1 MRRDQFVAEREARW
15 RELDGL
21 VQSAGRRPER
31 LGADGVRALGTQYRA
46 LAADLAHARLHYPGD
61 PIVERLDGLTRRA
74 RATVYARP
82 PERGGFRHFVTTGFW
97 RRVRERSR
105 FLALSAALLFGMW
118 ALVGVWSWRNPDAAL
133 GAMPAQFQ
141 QWAEP
146 QGDTPAPT
154 SEESAAFAS
163 QLYTNNIQ
171 VALVAVATGVAAGIG
186 PALSMIFN
194 GLVLGAV
201 SGVAIRAGNGRLLLE
216 WIPAHGLLELSC
228 FIVAGAAGMRLGW
241 TLLAPGLRS
250 RGEALRTEAR
260 AATEIALGV
269 ATWLVLAGVLEAFV
283 SPSDASLAT
292 RVIVG
297 GVVGVT
303 FWVLVAWRGRPEPAA
318 VGI

>member
-1 MRRDQFVAEREARW
+1 MRRDQFVAEREVRW
-15 RELDGL
+15 RELDRL
-21 VQSAGRRPER
+21 VQSARRRPER
-31 LGADGVRALGTQYRA
+31 LGADGVRSLGAQYRA
-46 LAADLAHARLHYPGD
+46 VAADLAQARLHYPGD
-61 PIVERLDGLTRRA
+61 PIVERLDALTRRA

-82 PERGGFRHFVTTGFW
+82 PRRGGFRHFVTTGFW
-97 RRVRERSR
+97 RRVRERPG
-105 FLALSAALLFGMW
+105 FLALAAALLFGMW
-118 ALVGVWSWRNPDAAL
+118 ALAGVWSWRNPDAAL

-146 QGDTPAPT
+146 QSDTPAPT

-186 PALSMIFN
+186 PALSMMFN

-241 TLLAPGLRS
+241 ALLAPGLRS
-250 RGEALRTEAR
+250 RGEALRHEAR

-269 ATWLVLAGVLEAFV
+269 TAWLVLAGLLEAFV

-303 FWVLVAWRGRPEPAA
+303 FWVLVAWRGRPEPVE